1 MDQHEIIIART
12 EDKMSACRDY
22 FCLTTLGFLT
32 PAEQA
37 VVRRRHRELG
47 GVHLF
52 FYGGY
57 EEAERRMAL
66 FAPTF
71 LAETL
76 EDALALE
83 QPLRVLHIKK
93 RSGGRELTHRD
104 YLGSVLSLGLDRA
117 AIGDILV
124 REDGADMI
132 IRADAE
138 AFLLSEYHAAG
149 RTELTVTAGPMEEM
163 EPPKQHTEEVNDTV
177 ASLRLDSV
185 IASAFRLSRAEAAK
199 AVRSGLVYRNSEEEV
214 RVDKTVEEGDILTLR
229 RKGKVRLAE
238 IGGESRKGRI
248 WIRIL
253 RYL

>member
-1 MDQHEIIIART
+1 MDHDKIIIART
-12 EDKMSACRDY
+12 EDKMSSCRDY

-47 GVHLF
+47 GTKLF

-57 EEAERRMAL
+57 DEAERRMAI
-66 FAPTF
+66 FVPPF

-76 EDALALE
+76 EDALAIE

-93 RSGGRELTHRD
+93 RPGGRELTHRD
-104 YLGSVLSLGLDRA
+104 YLGSVLALGLDRA

-124 REDGADMI
+124 RKDGADMI

-149 RTELTVTAGPMEEM
+149 RAELTLTSGPIGELELP
-163 EPPKQHTEEVNDTV
+163 EQRFQEVNDTV
-177 ASLRLDSV
+177 ASLRLDGV

-199 AVRSGLVYRNSEEEV
+199 AIRSGLVCRNSEEEL

-229 RKGKVRLAE
+229 GKGKARLKE

-248 WIRIL
+248 RIVIL